1 LAEGPEGGASP
12 EFPDGLEQVRL
23 LGEGT
28 TARVYLAREPE
39 LERLVAVKI
48 LKQDVAADAT
58 ARLRFEREARSAAR
72 ISHPNVTRIHRIGRL
87 PDEIPYIVMEYV
99 EGRTVRDVLESG
111 GPLDPGEARGLLAT
125 VAEALEAAH
134 RQGIIHRD
142 IRPGNVFV
150 ENRSGRGV
158 LGDFGIA
165 ALTESGAASVQKLTA
180 VGVRLGEV
188 RYMSPEQIRG
198 EPVTEQSDVYS
209 FGILAYEVLTGSGP
223 YEGRSE
229 ARILAGHLQ
238 EPPRP
243 LRELRAEVDGGTAS
257 LIEACLAKDPNRRPR
272 TSELMERLSGAAGSG
287 AGSAGEAEERPPE
300 GSLARFLWEMKR
312 RRVYQVLVAYGAVAL
327 AILGGAQ
334 SVYDAFELP
343 VWSYQA
349 LVLIILGGFPV
360 AMVLAWIYDITS
372 SGIQRTGLDDADA
385 PGGGGR
391 ALMWLG
397 LGVSIAVAVGL
408 AWWLLSGAS

>member
-1 LAEGPEGGASP
+1 VKVLKAE
-12 EFPDGLEQVRL
+12 
-23 LGEGT
+23 
-28 TARVYLAREPE
+28 
-39 LERLVAVKI
+39 
-48 LKQDVAADAT
+48 VAADTT

-72 ISHPNVTRIHRIGRL
+72 ISHPNVTRIHRIGRVS
-87 PDEIPYIVMEYV
+87 DDVPYIVMEYV
-99 EGRTVRDVLESG
+99 DGRTVRDVVESG
-111 GPLDPGEARGLLAT
+111 GTLEPEGARRLLAE
-125 VAEALEAAH
+125 VAGALEAAH

-142 IRPGNVFV
+142 IRPENVFV
-150 ENRSGRGV
+150 ENRTGRAV

-165 ALTESGAASVQKLTA
+165 ALTESGSASAQKLTA

-209 FGILAYEVLTGSGP
+209 FGILAYEVLTGRGP
-223 YEGRSE
+223 YEGTSE

-238 EPPRP
+238 ETPRP
-243 LRELRAEVDGGTAS
+243 LRELRPEVDEGTAS

-272 TSELMERLSGAAGSG
+272 TTDLVERLSGAAGSG

-360 AMVLAWIYDITS
+360 AMALAWIYDITS
-372 SGIQRTGLDDADA
+372 SGIQRTGLDDAEIPDD
-385 PGGGGR
+385 GGR
-391 ALMWLG
+391 ALKWLG
-397 LGVSIAVAVGL
+397 LGVSVAVAVGL

>member
-1 LAEGPEGGASP
+1 LAEGPAGRSDSGFP
-12 EFPDGLEQVRL
+12 EGLEPVRL
-23 LGEGT
+23 LGEGA
-28 TARVYLAREPE
+28 TARVHLAREPE
-39 LERLVAVKI
+39 LERLVAVKV
-48 LKQDVAADAT
+48 LKGEVAADAT

-87 PDEIPYIVMEYV
+87 ADDAPYIVMEYV
-99 EGRTVRDVLESG
+99 EGRTVRDVVESG
-111 GPLDPGEARGLLAT
+111 GPLEPEGARRLLAE
-125 VAEALEAAH
+125 VAGALEAAH

-142 IRPGNVFV
+142 IRPENVFV
-150 ENRSGRGV
+150 ENRTGRAV

-165 ALTESGAASVQKLTA
+165 ALTESGSASAQKLTA

-188 RYMSPEQIRG
+188 RYMSPEQVRG

-209 FGILAYEVLTGSGP
+209 FGILAYEVLTGDGP
-223 YEGRSE
+223 YEGTSE

-238 EPPRP
+238 DAPRS
-243 LRELRAEVDGGTAS
+243 LRELRPGVDRDTAS

-272 TSELMERLSGAAGSG
+272 TRDLAERLGAAPASRSPG
-287 AGSAGEAEERPPE
+287 AEEERPPE

-312 RRVYQVLVAYGAVAL
+312 RRIYQVLVAYGAVGL

-372 SGIQRTGLDDADA
+372 TGIQRTGSEAEGPA
-385 PGGGGR
+385 GGGGR
-391 ALMWLG
+391 ALKWMG
-397 LGVSIAVAVGL
+397 LGASIAVAVVL
-408 AWWLLSGAS
+408 AWWLLSRAG

>member
-1 LAEGPEGGASP
+1 LAEGPEERAVSGFP
-12 EFPDGLEQVRL
+12 EGLEPVRV
-23 LGEGT
+23 LGEGA
-28 TARVYLAREPE
+28 TARVHLAREPE

-48 LKQDVAADAT
+48 LKGEVAADAT

-87 PDEIPYIVMEYV
+87 SDDVPYIVMEYV
-99 EGRTVRDVLESG
+99 EGRTVRDVVESG
-111 GPLDPGEARGLLAT
+111 GPLEPEGARRLLAE
-125 VAEALEAAH
+125 VAGALEAAH

-142 IRPGNVFV
+142 IRPENVFV
-150 ENRSGRGV
+150 ENRTGRAV

-165 ALTESGAASVQKLTA
+165 ALTESGSASAQKLTA

-209 FGILAYEVLTGSGP
+209 FGILAYEVLTGDGP
-223 YEGRSE
+223 YEGTSE

-238 EPPRP
+238 GTPRT
-243 LRELRAEVDGGTAS
+243 LRELRPEVDPDTAS

-272 TSELMERLSGAAGSG
+272 TRDLAERLGAAPGSP
-287 AGSAGEAEERPPE
+287 AEGDERPPE

-312 RRVYQVLVAYGAVAL
+312 RRIYQVLVAYGAVGL

-349 LVLIILGGFPV
+349 LVLVILGGFPV

-372 SGIQRTGLDDADA
+372 TGIRRTGSEAEGLAAAD
-385 PGGGGR
+385 GR
-391 ALMWLG
+391 ALKWLG
-397 LGVSIAVAVGL
+397 LGVSVAVAVVL
-408 AWWLLSGAS
+408 AWWLLSRAG